1 MNTVGFDQT
10 QMAIG
15 RDPDSLFLRDV
26 ENNPQ
31 PSPYFD
37 LIAAANSSGTEY
49 WRIWNLLAFR
59 PRIAEHLCRL
69 SHEIMFEEAPIGT
82 ALRELIAAYT
92 SSLNNCEFCMKA
104 HAAVAAHLYKDEAL
118 VWSAIHDLE
127 GSVLSERDK
136 AILRFA
142 GKITLQSGTINRQD
156 IVALHSIGWDDT
168 SIFYAIAACALFN
181 FYNRFVSAN
190 GVKSVSDQ
198 AFRRLAARMAEKGY
212 IRK

>member
-1 MNTVGFDQT
+1 MSTT
-10 QMAIG
+10 
-15 RDPDSLFLRDV
+15 PPLSSLLLPDV

-37 LIAAANSSGTEY
+37 LIAAAKSSGSEY
-49 WRIWNLLAFR
+49 WQIWNLLAFR
-59 PRIAEHLCRL
+59 PKIAESLVRL
-69 SHEIMFEEAPIGT
+69 SQEIMHEDAPISI

-118 VWSAIHDLE
+118 VWSAIHDLDA
-127 GSVLSERDK
+127 SLLPERDK

-142 GKITLQSGTINRQD
+142 RKVTVSAASINQEDIATLR
-156 IVALHSIGWDDT
+156 AAGWDDT
-168 SIFYAIAACALFN
+168 SIFYAIAVCALFN
-181 FYNRFVSAN
+181 FYNRYVSAN
-190 GVKSVSDQ
+190 GVKPVSDQ

-212 IRK
+212 IRE

>member
-1 MNTVGFDQT
+1 MSAT
-10 QMAIG
+10 QPA
-15 RDPDSLFLRDV
+15 PSLLLPDV

-37 LIAAANSSGTEY
+37 LIAAAKSSGSEY
-49 WRIWNLLAFR
+49 WQIWNLLAFR
-59 PRIAEHLCRL
+59 PNIAESLVRL
-69 SHEIMFEEAPIGT
+69 SQEIMHEQAPISI

-118 VWSAIHDLE
+118 VWSAIRDLDASPLPE
-127 GSVLSERDK
+127 KDK

-142 GKITLQSGTINRQD
+142 RKVTLHSASIHQAD
-156 IVALHSIGWDDT
+156 IAALHAAGWDDT
-168 SIFYAIAACALFN
+168 SIFYTIAVCALFN
-181 FYNRFVSAN
+181 FYNRYVSAN
-190 GVKSVSDQ
+190 GVKPVSDQ

-212 IRK
+212 IRE

>member
-1 MNTVGFDQT
+1 MNTVGFDQR
-10 QMAIG
+10 QGAGG
-15 RDPDSLFLRDV
+15 REPDSIFLRDV

-69 SHEIMFEEAPIGT
+69 SHEIMFEEAPISA

-92 SSLNNCEFCMKA
+92 SSLNGCEFCMKA
-104 HAAVAAHLYKDEAL
+104 HAAVAARLYNDESL

-127 GSVLSERDK
+127 GSALPEKDK
-136 AILRFA
+136 DILRFA
-142 GKITLQSGTINRQD
+142 GKITLKSGTIGGQD
-156 IVALHSIGWDDT
+156 IAALHADGWDDA

-198 AFRRLAARMAEKGY
+198 AFRRLGARMAEKGY
-212 IRK
+212 IRE